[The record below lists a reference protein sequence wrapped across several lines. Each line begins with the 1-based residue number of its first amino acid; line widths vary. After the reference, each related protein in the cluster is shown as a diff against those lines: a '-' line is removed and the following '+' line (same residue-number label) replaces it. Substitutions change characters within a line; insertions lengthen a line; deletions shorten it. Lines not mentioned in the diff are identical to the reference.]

1 MKRPAH
7 TPSPSQFSS
16 PFDLPCGI
24 HPSHPALL
32 SHHKRFAPG
41 QGSVPEHPLGD
52 LTHVQCASPSSDS
65 PPTSPSPSS
74 GSSVLPPSSA
84 TTASQSSGSSV
95 LPPSSAT
102 AATNASQSSGSSVL
116 PPSSATAATNAS
128 QSSASSVLPPSSAT
142 SLSSHSSNWSVGRP
156 LRQSECL
163 RRIHECYHILTATCA
178 ACYALSRPMLSDHTV
193 DDCPHPQANHQD
205 AEWIAFRS
213 SVKVKRACFGC
224 WVPARVRIRDLSPAI
239 FPNSYYLQQVFFSD
253 TANRQ
258 TKLLHLSPMGYACT
272 HNETVRQLVYVVLHD
287 PHLRSLFA
295 QSPFNTLGLD
305 TPRQLDLAKWLDDE
319 SKTAPPLS
327 NLLTVVDFI
336 IQLRGMPVP
345 CPTLSQQ

>member
-24 HPSHPALL
+24 HPSHPAQL

-41 QGSVPEHPLGD
+41 QGPVPEHPPPD
-52 LTHVQCASPSSDS
+52 LTHVQYASQSSDS
-65 PPTSPSPSS
+65 APTIP
-74 GSSVLPPSSA
+74 
-84 TTASQSSGSSV
+84 SQSSGSSV
-95 LPPSSAT
+95 LPPPSAT
-102 AATNASQSSGSSVL
+102 AATIASQSSG
-116 PPSSATAATNAS
+116 
-128 QSSASSVLPPSSAT
+128 SSVLPPSSAT
-142 SLSSHSSNWSVGRP
+142 SLSSHSSHGLVGRT

-163 RRIHECYHILTATCA
+163 RRIHACYHILTATCA

-193 DDCPHPQANHQD
+193 DDCPHPHANHQD

-213 SVKVKRACFGC
+213 SIKVKKACFGC
-224 WVPARVRIRDLSPAI
+224 WIPARVRIRDLSPAI
-239 FPNSYYLQQVFFSD
+239 FPNSYYLQQIFFSD
-253 TANRQ
+253 AANRP

-295 QSPFNTLGLD
+295 RSPFNTLGLD
-305 TPRQLDLAKWLDDE
+305 TPGQLKLEKWLADE
-319 SKTAPPLS
+319 SHTAPPLT
-327 NLLTVVDFI
+327 NVLTVVDFI